1 MIWRWLIC
9 FRAASEEYAQ
19 NVRDIKRA
27 ARRASD
33 FLHRLAACIRAPCAS
48 SRSRFLLAW
57 MLAAPLWA
65 GTVSGEIRLVSDTS
79 VKRPRDFSGVAVW
92 LTGSGKSD
100 VRPRKHVQMLQK
112 DKTFTPHVL
121 VIDTGTTVDF
131 PNLDPIFHNA
141 FSNFNG
147 QIFDLVLY
155 PPGSSKSVT
164 FRRPG
169 IVRVFCNIHPS
180 MSAIIVVINSGYFA
194 TTDED
199 GQFTIEDVPPGN
211 YQIHFFHERAQ
222 PDKLEQLTTPIVV
235 SGGDSK
241 LQTVSIS
248 ETGYLPVPHK
258 NKYGRDYPPE
268 AGEQPSY
275 TGLVK

>member
-1 MIWRWLIC
+1 
-9 FRAASEEYAQ
+9 
-19 NVRDIKRA
+19 
-27 ARRASD
+27 
-33 FLHRLAACIRAPCAS
+33 
-48 SRSRFLLAW
+48 
-57 MLAAPLWA
+57 MLALPLWA
-65 GTVSGEIRLVSDTS
+65 GTVRGDVQLLSDAS
-79 VKRPRDFSGVAVW
+79 AKRQRDFSGVAVW
-92 LTGSGKSD
+92 LSGSGKSGI
-100 VRPRKHVQMLQK
+100 RPRKHVQMLQK

-121 VIDTGTTVDF
+121 VIETGTTVDF

-180 MSAIIVVINSGYFA
+180 MSAIIVVVNSSYFA

-199 GQFTIEDVPPGN
+199 GKFTIADVAPGT
-211 YQIHFFHERAQ
+211 YQVHFFYERAT
-222 PDKLEQLTTPIVV
+222 PDKLEQLTAPLTV
-235 SGGDSK
+235 SNGPSEV
-241 LQTVSIS
+241 QTVSIS

-258 NKYGRDYPPE
+258 NKYGRDYAPD
-268 AGEQPSY
+268 AGTQTSY
-275 TGLVK
+275 SGLVK

>member
-1 MIWRWLIC
+1 
-9 FRAASEEYAQ
+9 
-19 NVRDIKRA
+19 
-27 ARRASD
+27 
-33 FLHRLAACIRAPCAS
+33 
-48 SRSRFLLAW
+48 
-57 MLAAPLWA
+57 
-65 GTVSGEIRLVSDTS
+65 
-79 VKRPRDFSGVAVW
+79 
-92 LTGSGKSD
+92 
-100 VRPRKHVQMLQK
+100 MLQK

-121 VIDTGTTVDF
+121 VVETGTTVDF

-169 IVRVFCNIHPS
+169 IVRVFCNIHPA
-180 MSAIIVVINSGYFA
+180 MSAIIVVVNSSYFA
-194 TTDED
+194 TTDD
-199 GQFTIEDVPPGN
+199 GGQFTIADVPPGN
-211 YQIHFFHERAQ
+211 YQIHFFHERAK
-222 PDKLEQLTTPIVV
+222 PDKLEQLTTPISVNM
-235 SGGDSK
+235 GASK

-258 NKYGRDYPPE
+258 NKYGRDYPPD

-275 TGLVK
+275 SGLMK

>member
-1 MIWRWLIC
+1 MKNRPGKRPLPSG
-9 FRAASEEYAQ
+9 RGSVSASFGSA
-19 NVRDIKRA
+19 I
-27 ARRASD
+27 
-33 FLHRLAACIRAPCAS
+33 F
-48 SRSRFLLAW
+48 LAW

-65 GTVSGEIRLVSDTS
+65 GAVSGEVRLVSNAS
-79 VKRPRDFSGVAVW
+79 AKRPRDFSGVAVW
-92 LTGSGKSD
+92 LAGSGKSD
-100 VRPRKHVQMLQK
+100 VRSRKHVQMLQK

-121 VIDTGTTVDF
+121 VIETGTTVDF
-131 PNLDPIFHNA
+131 PNLDPIYHNA
-141 FSNFNG
+141 FSNFSG

-155 PPGSSKSVT
+155 PPGTSKSVT

-180 MSAIIVVINSGYFA
+180 MSAIIVVVNSDYFA

-211 YQIHFFHERAQ
+211 YQIHFFHERAT
-222 PDKLEQLTTPIVV
+222 PDKLEQLITPIVV

-241 LQTVSIS
+241 LQAVSIS

-268 AGEQPSY
+268 AGEQTSY
-275 TGLVK
+275 SGLVK